1 MWCCNTSTA
10 QLQPQ
15 CAVNNGGCQQICI
28 DVNGAAKCSCY
39 SGYVLD
45 TDGLGCVGKY
55 IV

>member
-10 QLQPQ
+10 QPD
-15 CAVNNGGCQQICI
+15 CAVNKGGCQQICT
-28 DVNGAAKCSCY
+28 DVNGEAKCSCY